1 MGHGEPWDEIADG
14 VLVRRHR
21 RLDLNVGLVVGGER
35 CLVVD
40 TRESHAQAHDLVEAI
55 RRVTDLPWVVVNTHA
70 HYDHVFGNHVFTPS
84 VIWGHDRCAEVVE
97 RYGEIQRALVQRA
110 LAEHGEEALAAE
122 LAEVEITPP
131 NRTFADAVT
140 VDLGGVR
147 VDLRHLGRGHTD
159 NDVVVHVPGG
169 ALFAGD
175 LVEEGAPPAVDDAFP
190 LDWPSTLDALLAL
203 VDGPVVPGHG
213 AVVDRGFVE
222 EQAAVLTATAVAARE
237 AFAEGRRPEEAAS
250 TVPLPEQVAVTALTR
265 AFRQLRGEPPYEP
278 PDELRDRFGLT

>member
-1 MGHGEPWDEIADG
+1 MDHGEGWDEIADG

-21 RLDLNVGLVVGGER
+21 RLDLNVGLVIGGER

-40 TRESHAQAHDLVEAI
+40 TRESHAQARDLMAAI
-55 RRVTDLPWVVVNTHA
+55 RRVTALPWVVVNTHA
-70 HYDHVFGNHVFTPS
+70 HYDHVFGNHVFAPS

-97 RYGEIQRALVQRA
+97 RYGDIQRALVHRA
-110 LAEHGEEALAAE
+110 VTEHGDEALAAE
-122 LAEVEITPP
+122 LTEVEITAP

-159 NDVVVHVPGG
+159 NDIVAHVPGG
-169 ALFAGD
+169 PLFAGD

-190 LDWPSTLDALLAL
+190 LDWPVTLDALLEL

-222 EQAAVLTATAVAARE
+222 GQAAVLTATAVAARE
-237 AFAEGRRPEEAAS
+237 AFAAGLQPDAAAR
-250 TVPLPEQVAVTALTR
+250 TVPLPEEVAVTAVAR
-265 AFRQLRGEPPYEP
+265 AFRQLRGDPPYED
-278 PDELRDRFGLT
+278 PDELRRRFGIT

>member
-1 MGHGEPWDEIADG
+1 MGHGEPWDEVADG

-40 TRESHAQAHDLVEAI
+40 TRESHEQARDLVTAI
-55 RRVTDLPWVVVNTHA
+55 RQVTALPWVVVNTHA
-70 HYDHVFGNHVFTPS
+70 HYDHVFGNRVFEPGT
-84 VIWGHDRCAEVVE
+84 IWGHRRCAEIVD

-110 LAEHGEEALAAE
+110 VLEHGDEPLAAE

-131 NRTFADAVT
+131 NRTFDDAVT

-159 NDVVVHVPGG
+159 NDIVVHVPGS

-190 LDWPSTLDALLAL
+190 LDWPVTLDALLAL

-213 AVVDRGFVE
+213 AVVDRRFVE
-222 EQAAVLTATAVAARE
+222 EQAAVLAATAKAARE
-237 AFAEGRRPEEAAS
+237 AFAVGREPAEAAP
-250 TVPLPEQVAVTALTR
+250 TVPLPEEVAVTALAR
-265 AFRQLRGEPPYEP
+265 AFRQLRGEPAYEE
-278 PDELRDRFGLT
+278 PDDLRRRFGLT